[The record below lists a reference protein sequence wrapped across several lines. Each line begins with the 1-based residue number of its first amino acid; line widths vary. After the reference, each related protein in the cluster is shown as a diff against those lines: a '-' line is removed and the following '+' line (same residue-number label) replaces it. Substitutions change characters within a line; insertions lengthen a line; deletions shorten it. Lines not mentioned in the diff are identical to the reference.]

1 MEKTKYLIV
10 GGGPGGFASAEA
22 IRKKDKQGT
31 ILMVDDQGEGLYSKV
46 VLHKFLEGEID
57 QKTLVLKGD
66 SWFTDNKVDRLKARI
81 SSFDHKLKQA
91 VTDAGLR
98 ISFGKMLISTGGSP
112 RKLGVEGEDL
122 QGVRSFYSLD
132 DAKAIKEDLVS
143 ATDVAVIGGGFLTID
158 LLDSLSKMGKK
169 VTVIVRSD
177 RLLKEKIGAKGSK
190 IIEEKLRGQGIDFR
204 FSANVKRFE
213 GEGKLNKLLLDTG
226 ETLDCQLAIV
236 AVGIVPNVDFA
247 KSSGVEIDRGIVI
260 DQKTLTSLSDVY
272 ACGDCC
278 QIKNKYTGEY
288 FLPGNWY
295 FALVSGKIAGN
306 NMAGADEILD
316 EMPQVTKVV
325 SGLTLGFVG
334 TIAEEYIDQ
343 EYSKDG
349 RYLQFYKKNNITIG
363 ISSINLADRMARMKE
378 VIGKKSIFDL

>member
-1 MEKTKYLIV
+1 
-10 GGGPGGFASAEA
+10 
-22 IRKKDKQGT
+22 
-31 ILMVDDQGEGLYSKV
+31 
-46 VLHKFLEGEID
+46 
-57 QKTLVLKGD
+57 
-66 SWFTDNKVDRLKARI
+66 
-81 SSFDHKLKQA
+81 
-91 VTDAGLR
+91 
-98 ISFGKMLISTGGSP
+98 
-112 RKLGVEGEDL
+112 
-122 QGVRSFYSLD
+122 
-132 DAKAIKEDLVS
+132 
-143 ATDVAVIGGGFLTID
+143 
-158 LLDSLSKMGKK
+158 MGKK